1 MGKDPDAGQDLMQE
15 QKGTTEDDMVGWHHG
30 LNGHVFE
37 QALGVGD
44 GQQCL
49 ECCSPWGHKE
59 SDMTERLNGTKESV
73 HFFQVI
79 YFVGI

>member
-37 QALGVGD
+37 QGLGVGD
-44 GQQCL
+44 EQGSL
-49 ECCSPWGHKE
+49 APGRGNSGDRVWFTSGRIA
-59 SDMTERLNGTKESV
+59 SSWS
-73 HFFQVI
+73 
-79 YFVGI
+79 